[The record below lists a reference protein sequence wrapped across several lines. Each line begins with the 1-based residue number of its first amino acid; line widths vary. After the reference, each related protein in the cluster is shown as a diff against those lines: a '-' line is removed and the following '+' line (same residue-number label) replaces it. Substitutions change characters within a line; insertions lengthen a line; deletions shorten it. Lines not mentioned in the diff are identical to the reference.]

1 MLKRRLDR
9 EVREAMKVRPTAL
22 CCRSAGCGQ
31 KLCCCLVM
39 HAVLACPAQHGV
51 LSLGLIELVG

>member
-1 MLKRRLDR
+1 MLRKRLDR

-22 CCRSAGCGQ
+22 CCCSAGCGQ
-31 KLCCCLVM
+31 KLCCLVL

-51 LSLGLIELVG
+51 SSLGLIGLVG